1 VVSISKHIMISE
13 TCPTCNTQ
21 YQPAPSKRLKT
32 CPNCAHV
39 EKYGETIFEKKW
51 RAHVEKQKAKPHKK
65 CLIPSRSANGKK
77 KEAKIQA
84 AKSKLKSESMDGS
97 FTECGG
103 CGKHFKSV
111 DASHKVP
118 VSQSGELAA
127 VPANIRLLCRG
138 CHTAWENGTV
148 LELVKLHCFVE
159 DMEYLAAW
167 DWERFCNVYYRV
179 LDCAAD
185 NPSKAVEAVLK
196 SLTEI
201 YKEKATP

>member
-1 VVSISKHIMISE
+1 MISQV
-13 TCPTCNTQ
+13 CQTCNYQ

-39 EKYGETIFEKKW
+39 ERHGETIFQKKW
-51 RAHVEKQKAKPHKK
+51 RAHVEKQKAKPPKSYV
-65 CLIPSRSANGKK
+65 IPSRSAKGKK
-77 KEAKIQA
+77 REAEIHA
-84 AKSKLKSESMDGS
+84 AKSKLKSESRDGS

-118 VSQSGELAA
+118 VSQSGKLAA

-138 CHTAWENGTV
+138 CHNAWENGTV
-148 LELVKLHCFVE
+148 LELVKLRCFLE

-179 LDCAAD
+179 LDYAAG
-185 NPSKAVEAVLK
+185 NHSKAVDAVLK

-201 YKEKATP
+201 YKEKAAP